1 MTTTVVLRLLALPLA
16 LVLAGCSGDGGG
28 GSTEGTATTVQEI
41 PAELDFPD
49 DDKAAEVLDAFV
61 QAAGRKDYEAMFELL
76 SPRTQAKYGPTPAAF
91 ARKAGNDLAVV
102 LGAMARQNGGYERVM
117 AKRLS
122 DIWSIAAIKGEVT
135 ARNETV
141 HGAYA
146 VPLRNENGELRIELA
161 GTATFNPV
169 TPEPELKSEGT
180 PDIATEVSASE
191 PVLRGLLW
199 VDDTPYPT
207 ALDPDEILLTAEVP
221 TKLPNGRHIVVSFV
235 DTESSAGANAYSF
248 QVG

>member
-1 MTTTVVLRLLALPLA
+1 MTATVVLRLLALPLA
-16 LVLAGCSGDGGG
+16 LLLAGCSNDGGG
-28 GSTEGTATTVQEI
+28 GSTEGTTTVQEI

-49 DDKAAEVLDAFV
+49 DDRAAEVLDAFV

-91 ARKAGNDLAVV
+91 ARKAGNDLGVV
-102 LGAMARQNGGYERVM
+102 LGAMSRQNGSYERVM

-122 DIWSIAAIKGEVT
+122 DIWSIAAIRGEVT

-191 PVLRGLLW
+191 PVLRGLIW
-199 VDDTPYPT
+199 VDGTPYPA
-207 ALDPDEILLTAEVP
+207 ALDPDEILLTAEVT

>member
-1 MTTTVVLRLLALPLA
+1 M
-16 LVLAGCSGDGGG
+16 
-28 GSTEGTATTVQEI
+28 
-41 PAELDFPD
+41 
-49 DDKAAEVLDAFV
+49 LDAFV
-61 QAAGRKDYEAMFELL
+61 QAAGRQDYEAMFELL

-122 DIWSIAAIKGEVT
+122 DTGRSRQSRARSRPATRPFT
-135 ARNETV
+135 ARTRCRC
-141 HGAYA
+141 GM
-146 VPLRNENGELRIELA
+146 RTGELRIELA

-169 TPEPELKSEGT
+169 TPEPRPGSGSNAS
-180 PDIATEVSASE
+180 DIATEVSASE
-191 PVLRGLLW
+191 PVLRGLIW
-199 VDDTPYPT
+199 VDDMPYPT

-221 TKLPNGRHIVVSFV
+221 TEFPNGRHIVVSFV
-235 DTESSAGANAYSF
+235 ETESSAGANAYSF